1 MSAAEVEA
9 VHASQ
14 LEELQHSTLDWMAL
28 QALEH
33 PPDVTKIF

>member
-14 LEELQHSTLDWMAL
+14 LEELQHSTLDWMA
-28 QALEH
+28 ANFAGA
-33 PPDVTKIF
+33 TSRYK